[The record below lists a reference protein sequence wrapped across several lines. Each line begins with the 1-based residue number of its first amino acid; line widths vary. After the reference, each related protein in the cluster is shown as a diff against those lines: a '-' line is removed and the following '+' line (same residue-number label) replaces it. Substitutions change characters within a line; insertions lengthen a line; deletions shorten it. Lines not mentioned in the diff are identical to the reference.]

1 MDIKPPVMF
10 AKKDELLEIAQDKKK
25 RASIVEE
32 MKKAREQA
40 LNWGRKSSLWMYA
53 FGLACCSIEMM
64 SFGAARWDS
73 ERHGILARGTPRQSD
88 LMIVGGAVTYLMAR
102 SMVRL
107 YHQMAEPRYV
117 IAMGEC
123 AINGGP
129 FWDTYSIV
137 KGTDKVIPVDVI
149 VPGCPANPDALF
161 DGIIMLQE
169 KIMGRGEK
177 QRVDPLKSLKR
188 AEPSFKNRW
197 GL

>member
-1 MDIKPPVMF
+1 MDKAPILF
-10 AKKDELLEIAQDKKK
+10 AKKDELLKIAQDKEK
-25 RASIVEE
+25 RAGVVEE
-32 MKKAREQA
+32 IKKAREHA

-73 ERHGILARGTPRQSD
+73 DRYGVIARGTPRQSD

-102 SMVRL
+102 SMIRL

-149 VPGCPANPDALF
+149 IPGCPANPDALF
-161 DGIIMLQE
+161 DGIIKLQE
-169 KIMGRGEK
+169 KIMGRGENK
-177 QRVDPLKSLKR
+177 KVEPLKTLEK
-188 AEPSFKNRW
+188 AKPSFKNRW